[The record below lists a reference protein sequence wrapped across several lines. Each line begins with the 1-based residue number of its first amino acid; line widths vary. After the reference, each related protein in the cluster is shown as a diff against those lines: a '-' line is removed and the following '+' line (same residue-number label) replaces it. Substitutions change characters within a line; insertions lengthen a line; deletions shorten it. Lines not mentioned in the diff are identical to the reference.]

1 MLRSRQVALAA
12 MSLSPAAMLHS
23 RCSTYNPAL
32 DYLENEVEIVI
43 HTPPDAWRRWTQLC
57 ALAFWPGLLF
67 FALNWLGELLFN
79 LSLLEHTP
87 APLWEGAL
95 LLAITSAVIY
105 GPSWFLRRIWSV
117 G

>member
-1 MLRSRQVALAA
+1 
-12 MSLSPAAMLHS
+12 MSLSHRAMQP
-23 RCSTYNPAL
+23 CAESTYNPAL
-32 DYLENEVEIVI
+32 DYLENSVEIVI
-43 HTPPDAWRRWTQLC
+43 HTPADAWRRWTQLC

-79 LSLLEHTP
+79 LSLLDLTP

-105 GPSWFLRRIWSV
+105 GPSWFLRRVWSV
-117 G
+117 D